1 MKSIFSVLLFILVI
15 AILSGAWWW
24 LDNNQPETQV
34 ELREVPITHVI
45 VTEVFTDDVQQ
56 ITKTTG
62 RLVPARSTKLHFEVS
77 GQVAKRDIEAGQKV
91 TAGEALIQIGSG
103 DFDDVFTEMQIQL
116 EQEQVAIERDKK
128 LLGLV
133 NRQATLL
140 QREVNRLEKLK
151 KQSLTSQSKIDE
163 TRRSVLRERSEQ
175 EQLKHSVQTS
185 ESRLKMRQVALQ
197 KAQRNVE
204 RTTLVAPFSGT
215 VNAVNVSVGDYVSPG
230 QSVLELVQI
239 EELDLNV
246 EVAGKDISALEMGQS
261 VAVVIDS
268 SEHQGKLTSIQ
279 YDPNPVSHTHAL
291 KIRLSGAGL
300 FPGQLGQVQL
310 KGKLMKGALL
320 VPTTAVLREDG
331 KSFIFQVHVDVLV
344 RTAVETIGRQ
354 NNNYLVVGVKAGDKI
369 VARDVAALEDG
380 QQVVTD

>member
-24 LDNNQPETQV
+24 LDNNQPERQV
-34 ELREVPITHVI
+34 DLREVPVTHVI
-45 VTEVFTDDVQQ
+45 VAEVVVDDVQQ

-91 TAGEALIQIGSG
+91 TVGEALIQIGSG
-103 DFDDVFTEMQIQL
+103 DFDDVLTEMQIQL

-185 ESRLKMRQVALQ
+185 GNRLKMRQVALQ

-204 RTTLVAPFSGT
+204 RTTLIAPFSGT
-215 VNAVNVSVGDYVSPG
+215 VNAVNVAVGDYVSPG
-230 QSVLELVQI
+230 QAVLELVQI

-246 EVAGKDISALEMGQS
+246 EVAGKVISALEMGQS
-261 VAVVIDS
+261 VVVVIDA
-268 SEHQGKLTSIQ
+268 SEHEGTLISVQ
-279 YDPNPVSHTHAL
+279 YDPDPISHTHAL
-291 KIRLSGAGL
+291 KIRLRGVGL
-300 FPGQLGQVQL
+300 LPGQLGQVQL
-310 KGKLMKGALL
+310 KGNLMQGALL

-331 KSFIFQVHVDVLV
+331 KSFVFQVNADVLI

-354 NNNYLVVGVKAGDKI
+354 NNNYLVIGVNAGDKV